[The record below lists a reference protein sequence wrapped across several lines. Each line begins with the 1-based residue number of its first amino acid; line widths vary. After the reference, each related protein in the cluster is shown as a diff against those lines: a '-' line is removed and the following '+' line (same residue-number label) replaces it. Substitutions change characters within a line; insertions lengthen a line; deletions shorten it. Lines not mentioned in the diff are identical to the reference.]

1 MAICISR
8 RISDIESVTRLP
20 RKLVLAGLLIAA
32 LLIPGSAFARQAQSA
47 SAKRTKAHARASRNA
62 RAQRIVL
69 GSNVVRNGVKIG
81 GRKVVWV
88 LRHTRSKPARV
99 VFRIDGAKRWTDRHP
114 PYRFRGDKGYL
125 DTTKLTNG
133 SHTLVATAIHSTSAT
148 TSRIKVTVVNR
159 RPWGGSTPPTT
170 TTPTTTTPTT
180 TTPTT
185 TTPTTTTPTTTT
197 PTTTTPTTTTPTTTT
212 PTTTSLQA
220 KEVDSGHIQLT
231 WSAVAG
237 ASAYRVYR
245 GSTLLTTTS
254 ATSVTDAMLWPET
267 GYTYR
272 VDAVS
277 ASATVLGS
285 MSSSA
290 TTSALPS
297 SGFARPFSSTSVWNT
312 PIGGVRLVSNNDQLI
327 ANFESNALY
336 PNMALNKWAVSIA
349 EAQSSDPLF
358 NVFCA
363 VYNPCTLTSFG
374 SIPIPSTAAAD
385 PSSDGHMAVYD
396 PANGRTW
403 GMWKASKSG
412 STWTAAAGEAVSTQ
426 GDGIVPSGT
435 VASNAA
441 NFPLLAGV
449 VRPEEILQGHIDHA
463 LVFTLPEISSAG
475 HVCPATHDDGSS
487 SNPSA
492 LMEGMRLQLDPS
504 LDVDSLSIPAW
515 QKTIAKALQKY
526 GMYLRDGSGSLAII
540 AENPVSR
547 GYDAWAKVGLSGNS
561 VSLAGIPWDRFRVVS
576 APC

>member
-1 MAICISR
+1 
-8 RISDIESVTRLP
+8 
-20 RKLVLAGLLIAA
+20 
-32 LLIPGSAFARQAQSA
+32 
-47 SAKRTKAHARASRNA
+47 
-62 RAQRIVL
+62 
-69 GSNVVRNGVKIG
+69 
-81 GRKVVWV
+81 
-88 LRHTRSKPARV
+88 
-99 VFRIDGAKRWTDRHP
+99 
-114 PYRFRGDKGYL
+114 
-125 DTTKLTNG
+125 
-133 SHTLVATAIHSTSAT
+133 
-148 TSRIKVTVVNR
+148 
-159 RPWGGSTPPTT
+159 
-170 TTPTTTTPTT
+170 
-180 TTPTT
+180 
-185 TTPTTTTPTTTT
+185 
-197 PTTTTPTTTTPTTTT
+197 
-212 PTTTSLQA
+212 
-220 KEVDSGHIQLT
+220 
-231 WSAVAG
+231 
-237 ASAYRVYR
+237 
-245 GSTLLTTTS
+245 
-254 ATSVTDAMLWPET
+254 MLWPAT

-290 TTSALPS
+290 TTSALSS
-297 SGFARPFSSTSVWNT
+297 SGFSRPFSSTSVWNT
-312 PIGGVRLVSNNDQLI
+312 PIGSAQVVSNNDQLT

-336 PNMALNKWAVSIA
+336 PNMALSKWAVSIA
-349 EAQSSDPLF
+349 DAQSSDPLF
-358 NVFCA
+358 NVLCV
-363 VYNPCTLTSFG
+363 VYNPCSLTSFG

-435 VASNAA
+435 VGSNAA

-475 HVCPATHDDGSS
+475 HVCPAKHDDGSS
-487 SNPSA
+487 SNSSA
-492 LMEGMRLQLDPS
+492 LMEGMRLRLDPS

-547 GYDAWAKVGLSGNS
+547 GYDAWAKVGLSGSS
-561 VSLAGIPWDRFRVVS
+561 VSLAGIPWDRFQVVS